1 MRDGCQNKIEQ
12 VEYDGPQMT
21 TPARLVQVNCPP
33 SKKRPLRAARRPF
46 RLGITRYNLPQSVGG
61 GPSRCRFE
69 QSQSAADLDG
79 AYSPT
84 MACHDATPG
93 HIANGLVVV
102 AGVAVGIVKSRAP
115 VTESKATMTETTT
128 MESATA
134 MTSAAAMTSTTMGE
148 DGRAGCT
155 EQDSRSAD
163 NAEAANG
170 EQSYRRQTA
179 RQDVAI
185 VRAVLGHRYSFREC
199 MHRQIVKIIINN
211 RRFET
216 RHRSNHLNVI
226 LTRPDAH
233 R

>member
-115 VTESKATMTETTT
+115 VTESKAATTETTT
-128 MESATA
+128 METATMETA
-134 MTSAAAMTSTTMGE
+134 AVESAAATMTATSAMTPAAMGE
-148 DGRAGCT
+148 GSRAGC
-155 EQDSRSAD
+155 
-163 NAEAANG
+163 AE
-170 EQSYRRQTA
+170 
-179 RQDVAI
+179 
-185 VRAVLGHRYSFREC
+185 
-199 MHRQIVKIIINN
+199 
-211 RRFET
+211 
-216 RHRSNHLNVI
+216 
-226 LTRPDAH
+226 
-233 R
+233 